1 MSAPPVILSIAGF
14 DPSSGAGVT
23 ADIKTAAALG
33 CYAVTCVTAMTVQ
46 STQGVAALEAIRP
59 GLVTDTL
66 DALADDLPIA
76 AVRLGMMGSAEVAR
90 AVADFLE
97 ARKLPNVVLD
107 PVIRSTSGASLVDP
121 AGLEVLRR
129 RLIRLSDVI
138 TPNLAEAATLV
149 GASPISVESRWEEL
163 LPRLRILA
171 WTLHDL
177 GSRAVIITG
186 RTSGGALRPPE
197 LSGRRTAQR
206 GDLSRQTDRVRL
218 HPRHRMRLCH
228 GDCMRPGQRGRPADS
243 RDQRKGLRPLRDR
256 RRVPVRKGDRAYQ
269 PSGGLQ
275 PINSVCVNS
284 DCHSERSEVAP
295 RPNAVEEPLYPQ
307 QASRRTANKPFTV
320 SPSRASE

>member
-1 MSAPPVILSIAGF
+1 MSPPPVVLSIAGF

-46 STQGVAALEAIRP
+46 STQGVAAFEAIRP
-59 GLVTDTL
+59 GLVTETL

-76 AVRLGMMGSAEVAR
+76 AVRLGMLGSAEVAR

-186 RTSGGALRPPE
+186 GHLEEPYDL
-197 LSGRRTAQR
+197 LSYQDGAQR
-206 GDLSRQTDRVRL
+206 KEAIFPGKRIESCSTHGTGCAFAMAIACGLASGADLPTAVTNAKAYVRSAIE
-218 HPRHRMRLCH
+218 
-228 GDCMRPGQRGRPADS
+228 G
-243 RDQRKGLRPLRDR
+243 
-256 RRVPVRKGDRAYQ
+256 AYQ
-269 PSGGLQ
+269 LGKGIG
-275 PINSVCVNS
+275 PIN
-284 DCHSERSEVAP
+284 H
-295 RPNAVEEPLYPQ
+295 
-307 QASRRTANKPFTV
+307 QAASSR
-320 SPSRASE
+320 